1 MKSCLFLLIIFYS
14 FGPANAQENS
24 SCKQTLKISAENILK
39 IFSALQDGSIRSS
52 PQSDNENVAICLEG
66 QTNAIVSSVGRGF
79 ELVTFTL
86 LRHGTEKE
94 ATKLYNTFKKMLQ
107 NSKPYGWLE
116 EILPSINTHHY
127 KSFFLKDKEK
137 KGARRVELILY
148 KLGAKES
155 TVRLLFSSN
164 NNKSGLSKTQSD
176 DPGCKL
182 IFDVFNGIE
191 DDLFKMDV
199 NDSIRWTPSARI
211 EGQLIASGT
220 VGGYHK
226 EKGSV
231 NVGYQIMTGGTT
243 DETLKLFSEW
253 KQRLTMCKPGNW
265 WASDIERLF
274 TLYGPTYSVS
284 VDHLRDGDVWLN
296 FFFNWGY

>member
-1 MKSCLFLLIIFYS
+1 MKFCLFLLIIFYS

-24 SCKQTLKISAENILK
+24 SCKQTLNISEENILK
-39 IFSALQDGSIRSS
+39 IFNALQDRSIRSS
-52 PQSDNENVAICLEG
+52 PQSDKKNSTICLEG
-66 QTNAIVSSVGRGF
+66 QKDANVYSIGESF
-79 ELVTFTL
+79 EEVRFNLFDN
-86 LRHGTEKE
+86 GKEKE

-107 NSKPYGWLE
+107 NSKPDGWFEQFLSSK
-116 EILPSINTHHY
+116 LDYN
-127 KSFFLKDKEK
+127 KNFLLKDKERKWAREISLGLFEAESK
-137 KGARRVELILY
+137 KF
-148 KLGAKES
+148 
-155 TVRLLFSSN
+155 TVYILFSSN
-164 NNKSGLSKTQSD
+164 NERLGLSKIQSD
-176 DPGCKL
+176 HPGCKL

-191 DDLFKMDV
+191 DDLFNMDI

-253 KQRLTMCKPGNW
+253 KQRLTMCKPANW

-274 TLYGPTYSVS
+274 TLYGPTYSV
-284 VDHLRDGDVWLN
+284 
-296 FFFNWGY
+296 